1 MTGISYRHGIHRHHI
16 LWYVLALLWLC
27 QQAAF
32 AASVCAMPVP
42 SAAAATLSTSQ
53 PTCMGD
59 MSVGYAKRLV
69 CAQHCAQG
77 TAIQSNAT
85 SPNVPGSLLPPLAQD
100 APVVA
105 MLPRAEASFASTD
118 REHVYRPPLRLLFCS
133 LLI

>member
-1 MTGISYRHGIHRHHI
+1 MTGISHRRGIHRHHI
-16 LWYVLALLWLC
+16 LWCVVALLWLC

-32 AASVCAMPVP
+32 AASVCAVSVLPM
-42 SAAAATLSTSQ
+42 AAAATSASQ
-53 PTCMGD
+53 RNCMSD
-59 MSVGYAKRLV
+59 MSGHAERLM

-77 TAIQSNAT
+77 TPIQSDAR
-85 SPNVPGSLLPPLAQD
+85 SPNVPGSLLPPLAPA

-118 REHVYRPPLRLLFCS
+118 QGHVYRLPLRLLFCS

>member
-1 MTGISYRHGIHRHHI
+1 MSNRRSIHRHHI
-16 LWYVLALLWLC
+16 LWCVLALLWLC
-27 QQAAF
+27 QQVAF
-32 AASVCAMPVP
+32 AASACVVSLPDMATAT
-42 SAAAATLSTSQ
+42 SASQ

-59 MSVGYAKRLV
+59 MAVGNAKDLM

-77 TAIQSNAT
+77 TAIQSDAS
-85 SPNVPGSLLPPLAQD
+85 SPNVPGSLLPPLAPN

-105 MLPRAEASFASTD
+105 MLPRANALFASAE

>member
-16 LWYVLALLWLC
+16 VWYVLALFWLC

-42 SAAAATLSTSQ
+42 SAAATLSTSQ

-59 MSVGYAKRLV
+59 MSVGHAKRLV

-77 TAIQSNAT
+77 TAIQSDAT
-85 SPNVPGSLLPPLAQD
+85 SPNVPGSLLPPLAPD

-105 MLPRAEASFASTD
+105 MLPRAEVSFASTD